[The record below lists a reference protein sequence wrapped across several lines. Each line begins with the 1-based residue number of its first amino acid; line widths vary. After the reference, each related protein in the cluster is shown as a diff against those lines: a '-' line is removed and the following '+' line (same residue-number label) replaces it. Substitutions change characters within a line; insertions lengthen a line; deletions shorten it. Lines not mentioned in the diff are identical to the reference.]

1 MGKSRLPYEKRVTI
15 KEVALAARVS
25 ITTVSNFLNDRM
37 YAMTEETQQR
47 IEEAIRSLN
56 YYPSQ
61 VARSLVTNH
70 TATIGLILSE
80 IETPLFLQAINII
93 EPIARNAGYNILFS
107 NARNNEDGQHVFHLL
122 QEKQVDGIIFLSISN
137 YLDDDFLC
145 GLPASAPPIV
155 LVNRTTDLTRYNQI
169 HWDNTEGV
177 AKAVDYLVGLGH
189 HYIAHLKGPVN
200 RRSTDERLQGYRIG
214 LGRNGLTFEEAYIG
228 SGDYTGSPQ
237 DWALSTQ
244 ELMGVR
250 FPPTAIIASDDLVAA
265 SVLHTAQRLGLRVP
279 EDLSVLGIDDQPFF
293 CTYLNP
299 ALTTVQLPVV
309 EAGKLA
315 IQMLLDHMNGLHKK
329 AKRIVLP
336 CPLVIRE
343 SCGPNLKAQRY
354 V

>member
-1 MGKSRLPYEKRVTI
+1 MANSHLPKNRVTI
-15 KEVALAARVS
+15 KDVALAAGISV
-25 ITTVSNFLNDRM
+25 TTVSNFLNDRTN
-37 YAMTEETQQR
+37 AMTEETRQH
-47 IEEAIRSLN
+47 IEDAVCSLD
-56 YYPSQ
+56 YHPSQ

-70 TATIGLILSE
+70 TVTIGLILSE
-80 IETPLFLQAINII
+80 IETPLFLQATNII
-93 EPIARNAGYNILFS
+93 EPIARNAGYSILFG
-107 NARNNEDGQHVFHLL
+107 NARSTEDGQHVFHLL
-122 QEKQVDGIIFLSISN
+122 LEKQVDGIIFLSIST
-137 YLDDDFLC
+137 YLDDDFLG

-155 LVNRTTDLTRYNQI
+155 LVNRTTDLTRYDQI
-169 HWDNTEGV
+169 LWDNTEGV
-177 AKAVDYLVGLGH
+177 AKAVDYLVGLDH
-189 HYIAHLKGPVN
+189 RHIAHLEGPVN

-214 LGRNGLTFEEAYIG
+214 LGRNGLTFDEAYIG

-244 ELMGVR
+244 ELMGLR

-279 EDLSVLGIDDQPFF
+279 EDLSVIGIDDQPFF

-315 IQMLLDHMNGLHKK
+315 IQTLLDHMTGQRKK
-329 AKRIVLP
+329 AKRVVLP
-336 CPLVIRE
+336 CTLVIRE
-343 SCGPNLKAQRY
+343 SCGPNLKALRH